1 METLDVNEI
10 INLLFVLSI
19 AASVAGFMAGLLGV
33 GGGIIIV
40 PALYY
45 AFTVL
50 DFDIATRMHLS
61 VGTSL
66 AIIIP
71 TSIISTKTHME
82 YDAVDF
88 KLVKSFGIFILLGV
102 IAGTFLAVNLKT
114 PAFILFFSIMAF
126 IVGLFFI
133 FFREQLL
140 KNPKM
145 ISDSVKNIS
154 GVIIGFISVLLG
166 IGGGSTYLALLLIWE
181 IPYYIFP
188 IIALTCNII
197 VVSGNSFNYIKAG
210 NLNLKLLIPYLLG
223 SVPFAFI
230 GGSLN
235 IEKNLFEFLLFG
247 VLSIAGFLLLIKSK
261 SFDDKHNIYKKI
273 SLFFSIFIGSIIGFV
288 SGIVGIGG
296 GIFLSPVL
304 FLLKAGKP
312 KHIATVASLFI
323 LINSISGIMGQLTKN
338 LVLNEIVNYW
348 PLLLCVLFGGQLGNI
363 INIKV
368 FSNRVLA
375 LVTGIL
381 VIFVSIRLGFKI
393 FS

>member
-1 METLDVNEI
+1 METLHINEI

-88 KLVKSFGIFILLGV
+88 KLIKSFGIFILFGV
-102 IAGTFLAVNLKT
+102 IGGTFLAVNLKT

-145 ISDSVKNIS
+145 ISDSAKNIS

-166 IGGGSTYLALLLIWE
+166 IGGGSLMVPFMRTFGYDIRRSIGTAAGVGFL
-181 IPYYIFP
+181 
-188 IIALTCNII
+188 IALFGTITMITGGRIVDNI
-197 VVSGNSFNYIKAG
+197 NTPYSFGYV
-210 NLNLKLLIPYLLG
+210 NLI
-223 SVPFAFI
+223 
-230 GGSLN
+230 
-235 IEKNLFEFLLFG
+235 
-247 VLSIAGFLLLIKSK
+247 GFLVFVPVTMIMARVGAKAVYKIDKNILSK
-261 SFDDKHNIYKKI
+261 
-273 SLFFSIFIGSIIGFV
+273 IF
-288 SGIVGIGG
+288 
-296 GIFLSPVL
+296 GIFL
-304 FLLKAGKP
+304 
-312 KHIATVASLFI
+312 
-323 LINSISGIMGQLTKN
+323 
-338 LVLNEIVNYW
+338 
-348 PLLLCVLFGGQLGNI
+348 I
-363 INIKV
+363 I
-368 FSNRVLA
+368 
-375 LVTGIL
+375 
-381 VIFVSIRLGFKI
+381 VSIRSFFEYLSI
-393 FS
+393 T